1 MDARKELWERLKC
14 FVPEPENQVQAYALL
29 ENYQINKA
37 ETGRG
42 ALPRRIDL
50 FLTARRIDGA
60 SPLTLETY
68 GRVLYE
74 FAGMQQK
81 AVARVTTDDIRDYIG
96 VLSAR
101 GLRESTIQQHI
112 AVVRNFFNWLQ
123 AEGVLKKNPMTKIKS
138 LKIDWKRAR
147 HALTQED
154 VERLRDACR
163 TYRERAMVE
172 FLVSSGCR
180 LSEMVSIQVKEVD
193 WIARSVQVIG
203 KGNKKRTV
211 YFSVRARLMLQEYIR
226 RRKGGEY
233 LFSSYQKPYGKLSGD
248 AVQREIR
255 LIGNRAEL
263 SHRVHPHLLR
273 HTFATHALNAGMD
286 IAIIQQLLGHEDLST
301 TQIYAELSQETIRY
315 QYEKCVT

>member
-1 MDARKELWERLKC
+1 MDARKELWEQLKC
-14 FVPEPENQVQAYALL
+14 FVPEHQAQALALL
-29 ENYQINKA
+29 ENYQISKA

-42 ALPRRIDL
+42 TLPRRIES

-60 SPLTLETY
+60 SPLTLDTY
-68 GRVLYE
+68 GRVLRE
-74 FAGMQQK
+74 FAAMQQK
-81 AVARVTTDDIRDYIG
+81 TAARVTTDDIRDYIG
-96 VLSAR
+96 TLAAR
-101 GLRESTIQQHI
+101 GLRDSTIQQHI

-147 HALTQED
+147 HALTAED
-154 VERLRDACR
+154 VERLRDVCR
-163 TYRERAMVE
+163 SYREKALLE

-180 LSEMVSIQVKEVD
+180 LSEVVSIRVEEVD
-193 WIARSVQVIG
+193 WIGRSVQVLG

-211 YFSVRARLMLQEYIR
+211 YFSVRARLMLQEYIK

-255 LIGNRAEL
+255 LIGSRAEL
-263 SHRVHPHLLR
+263 THRVHPHLLR
-273 HTFATHALNAGMD
+273 HTFATQALNSGMD

-315 QYEKCVT
+315 QYEKFIS